1 MFANSVVS
9 PDMLTFFQ
17 TRTSRLLKEGGVIDI
32 PMVPVIE
39 AFTQLPNIATV
50 LCCAGHVRVENG
62 KRRTRTPH
70 HVMFVVD
77 KDGYATLERLYR
89 LWQETEFADLVQLSV
104 CRLLHMKESGF
115 KGYYPIWKFQFNLR
129 PETEKVE
136 GLCKAWVRIAKA
148 CKE

>member
-9 PDMLTFFQ
+9 AETLTFFQ
-17 TRTSRLLKEGGVIDI
+17 TRTSKQLAEGGVIDI

-39 AFTQLPNIATV
+39 AFAQLPSIATV

-70 HVMFVVD
+70 HIMFVVD
-77 KDGYATLERLYR
+77 ANGYKTLERLYC
-89 LWQETEFADLVQLSV
+89 LWQETEHADAVMLSV
-104 CRLLHMKESGF
+104 SRLLHMRESGF
-115 KGYYPIWKFQFNLR
+115 KGYYPIWKFQFTQR
-129 PETEKVE
+129 PEPEVIE
-136 GLCKAWVRIAKA
+136 RLCRTWVKIAKT

>member
-9 PDMLTFFQ
+9 AETLAFFQ
-17 TRTSRLLKEGGVIDI
+17 TRTSAQLQEGGVIDI

-39 AFTQLPNIATV
+39 AFTQIPHIATV

-77 KDGYATLERLYR
+77 KDGYETLERMYQ
-89 LWQETEFADLVQLSV
+89 LWQETEYADVVMLSV
-104 CRLLHMKESGF
+104 SRLLHMRESGL
-115 KGYYPIWKFQFNLR
+115 KGYYPIWKLQFCLR
-129 PETEKVE
+129 PEPEVVE
-136 GLCKAWVRIAKA
+136 RVCATWVKIAKVL
-148 CKE
+148 KG